1 MKKALAVIYLDNL
14 RPKRNG
20 KCSVKLKVT
29 YNRKRIYFL
38 TGIELMPNEFETIMY
53 GKRKTQEQ
61 KSIYAKLIQIQNK
74 ALQIIDDLPIFTFD
88 NFKEA
93 FLENKDLKND
103 VYSCFDKY
111 IERLKLNGQ
120 IGTVNSYECARNS
133 LQKFKPSLTFAEVTP
148 VFLKKYENWM
158 LSNGNSLTTVGIY
171 LRCLRAIFNLQNID
185 KSVYPFGKGK
195 NKYLIPTG
203 KNIKKALSTHEL
215 AQIYNYNAPE
225 GSTMQMAR
233 DYWIFLYLCNGM
245 NVKDFCLLK
254 WKNIDGDILRYH
266 RAKTISTNTENKPII
281 ISLKKEALDII
292 HKWGVYSLNKENFIF
307 PHINNNMTIEKKQ
320 AVIKQLIKTI
330 NKYMKRIAKELNIDK
345 NVTTYYAR
353 HSFATVLKRS
363 GVNVG
368 MISELL
374 GHSNIKVTE
383 NYLDSFEK
391 EQIRENTEVLTEVL
405 KVAK

>member
-1 MKKALAVIYLDNL
+1 MTKATAVIYLDYL
-14 RPKRNG
+14 RPQKNG

-29 YNRKRIYFL
+29 YNRKRIYFA
-38 TGIELMPNEFETIMY
+38 TGIELMPSEFEIIMH

-93 FLENKDLKND
+93 FLENDDLKND
-103 VYSCFDKY
+103 VYYYFNKY

-120 IGTVNSYECARNS
+120 IGTAITYECARNS
-133 LQKFKPSLTFAEVTP
+133 LHKFKPSLTFAEVTP
-148 VFLKKYENWM
+148 IFLKKYENWM
-158 LSNGNSLTTVGIY
+158 LSKSNSITTIGIY

-185 KSVYPFGKGK
+185 KSIYPFGKGK
-195 NKYLIPTG
+195 NKYIIPTG
-203 KNIKKALSTHEL
+203 KNIKKALTPNEL

-225 GSTMQMAR
+225 GSKMQMAR

-254 WKNIDGDILRYH
+254 WKNIDDDILRYH

-292 HKWGVYSLNKENFIF
+292 RKWGIPSINKENYIF
-307 PHINNNMTIEKKQ
+307 PHLNDNMTIDQKQ
-320 AVIKQLIKTI
+320 AVIKQLVKTI

-345 NVTTYYAR
+345 SITTYYAR

-363 GVNVG
+363 GVNIG

-374 GHSNIKVTE
+374 GHSNIKITE
-383 NYLDSFEK
+383 NYLDGFEK
-391 EQIRENTEVLTEVL
+391 DQIRESTKVLIDVL
-405 KVAK
+405 KNV